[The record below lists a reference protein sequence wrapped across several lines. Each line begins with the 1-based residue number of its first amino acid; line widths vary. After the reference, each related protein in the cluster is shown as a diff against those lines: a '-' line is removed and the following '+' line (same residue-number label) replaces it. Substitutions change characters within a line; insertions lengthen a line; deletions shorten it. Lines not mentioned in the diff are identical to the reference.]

1 MCIRY
6 PVQNIILQ
14 ICQMLLVQHDI
25 WCLVCLCEC
34 SKKPHTALQ
43 WKSNVCHCNSIHTWN
58 NTLWKQTIKSKQL
71 RCMST
76 QRTTHQSSCELSET
90 GSSTFTIQSI
100 IMSQGQL
107 QHQAS
112 QKPIKK
118 CLSYL
123 WRLHVCS
130 HLLSVCVQ
138 APHPPP
144 RLFSHAGPTILLFS
158 LGYGRWRIQGPA
170 LTRAL
175 RSWNCVIWN

>member
-1 MCIRY
+1 MPNAVGATWY
-6 PVQNIILQ
+6 MVFAVFVWVQQKTSHSFAVEKQSLSLQ
-14 ICQMLLVQHDI
+14 LNPHLKQHI
-25 WCLVCLCEC
+25 ME
-34 SKKPHTALQ
+34 A
-43 WKSNVCHCNSIHTWN
+43 SNK
-58 NTLWKQTIKSKQL
+58 KQTAQK
-71 RCMST
+71 
-76 QRTTHQSSCELSET
+76 TTHQSSCELSET

-123 WRLHVCS
+123 WRLHIRS

-144 RLFSHAGPTILLFS
+144 RLFSHAGPTILHFS
-158 LGYGRWRIQGPA
+158 LGYGRWRIQGIQGIS
-170 LTRAL
+170 TRAL